1 MFYAEINESG
11 FCYHVTASELPL
23 GEFVLKVDSPSVLG
37 KIWDGENWNEPEQPE
52 PEPAEPTQLDRV
64 EEMLNALTSGTV
76 SADVISEAIEEGVN
90 EV

>member
-1 MFYAEINESG
+1 MYYAEIDKTG
-11 FCYHVTASELPL
+11 YCFHVTDAELPL
-23 GEFVLKVDSPSVLG
+23 GDTILKVDSMDVLG
-37 KIWDGENWNEPEQPE
+37 KVWDGENWNDSEQPE